1 MNLLE
6 FYPTPQ
12 PLIDKMINGIDF
24 GQISTVLE
32 PSAGTGCLCE
42 VVNKKLKYE
51 SNNYSREEYRGDIDC
66 IEIDEDLRSI
76 LKDKKYRVVHND
88 FLTYESK
95 KKYDLIIM
103 NPPFSEGDKHL
114 MKAINMQEVFGGS
127 IVCLLNS
134 ETLKN
139 PYSNLRKTLVRLL
152 DEMNADI
159 EYLPGE
165 FENAERKTKVEVAL
179 IKIVIPGKDGS
190 IIIEHLEKAKEREQQ
205 DIGEPSAI
213 V

>member
-12 PLIDKMINGIDF
+12 HLIAKMLSGIDF
-24 GQISTVLE
+24 EQINTVLE
-32 PSAGTGCLCE
+32 PSAGTGDICNE
-42 VVNKKLKYE
+42 VNKKLKYV

-66 IEIDEDLRSI
+66 IEIDGDLCAI
-76 LKDKKYRVVHND
+76 LKDKKYRVVHDN

-127 IVCLLNS
+127 IVCLLNA

-152 DEMNADI
+152 DELNAII

-179 IKIVIPGKDGS
+179 IKIVIPEKEGS
-190 IIIEHLEKAKEREQQ
+190 IIIDHH
-205 DIGEPSAI
+205 
-213 V
+213 